1 MSSEK
6 ADSEIVYLLEMMAIW
21 ETPLQIE
28 AYDAATCVSFKI
40 QFCRHYGIKPITD
53 IVYNPTGQA
62 ILERYNKT

>member
-28 AYDAATCVSFKI
+28 AYDAATCMSFKI

-62 ILERYNKT
+62 VLERSNKT